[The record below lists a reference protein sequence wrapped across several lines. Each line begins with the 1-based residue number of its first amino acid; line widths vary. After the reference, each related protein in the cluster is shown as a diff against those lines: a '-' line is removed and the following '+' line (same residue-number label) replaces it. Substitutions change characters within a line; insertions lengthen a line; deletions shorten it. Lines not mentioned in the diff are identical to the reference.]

1 MTFLTADGVV
11 PSNEDRGY
19 VLRRV
24 MRRAIQQGRGPRAG
38 TGLPGALRASGCS
51 ELMGGVYPE
60 LLEQAESIDMWLAAE
75 EEGFGR
81 TLAQGMGTL
90 REPHRA
96 RPRGRRRGPSPRRRS
111 SACTTPSASPMR

>member
-24 MRRAIQQGRGPRAG
+24 MRRAVQQGLGLEFDPGFLVRYAERVRAV
-38 TGLPGALRASGCS
+38 
-51 ELMGGVYPE
+51 MGGAYAE
-60 LLEQAESIDMWLAAE
+60 LIEQADGTDMWLAAE

-81 TLAQGMGTL
+81 TLAQGMTIL
-90 REPHRA
+90 RQLIEVGA
-96 RPRGRRRGPSPRRRS
+96 PRG
-111 SACTTPSASPMR
+111 A